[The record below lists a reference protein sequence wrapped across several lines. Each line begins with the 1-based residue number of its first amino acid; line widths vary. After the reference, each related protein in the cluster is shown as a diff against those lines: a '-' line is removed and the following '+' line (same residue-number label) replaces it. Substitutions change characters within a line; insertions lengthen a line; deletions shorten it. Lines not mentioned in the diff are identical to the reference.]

1 MKSVWARGLLS
12 EKNITITFQKTLTP
26 SESTKIALTASTV
39 YRLFVAGELFGY
51 GPARAAHGYSRLDE
65 YSLAQWAG
73 RSVTVAVEVY
83 SANINSFYTVDEP
96 PFFAAEITDGGEL
109 IAEAPDFTAY
119 RMTERVQRVRKFS
132 FQRTFSEIY
141 HLTGNP
147 AKFYAGDV
155 GERIPVEIESV
166 QMNTLIPR
174 GVNYP
179 TFEVETPAI
188 IEGGS
193 VAVDPTLEPWRD
205 RIYYDIDDKILKGF
219 RPDELE
225 EDSGEEASKFVY
237 KASDMS
243 DGAISGGE
251 YRLYDFSRTLTGF
264 FKLKVSAAADTVLYI
279 LFDEIIEENGEC
291 RKVDPFRNT
300 CLNIVKYTLAAG
312 EYDLLS
318 FEPNSAR
325 FAMVVVTDGEATVD
339 DFGMIKYENPDA
351 PRFTYNFGDDGL
363 NKVTAAAV
371 NTFAQNAVDVLT
383 DCPSRERAGWLC
395 DGYFS
400 GRAEAFLT
408 GKNLVERNF
417 LENYALC
424 PPSPYLPEGMIPM
437 CYPADHNDGTYI
449 PNWSMWYILELKN
462 YCERTG
468 DKALLE
474 LSREKVFGLVKFFER
489 FYNEYGLLENLE
501 SWVFVE
507 WSKCNEADF
516 ILGVSFPTNMLWAR
530 TLIVIDEMYGAP
542 ELAERGRAM
551 QEQIRVLSWNG
562 EFFEDN
568 ARRDSDGNLRGT
580 GNTTETCQYY
590 AFHTGTATRELYPEL
605 FCRLV
610 RDFGPLRDDTKVYP
624 TVYRSNA
631 FIGNYLRLEVMLECG
646 LFDQVLKEC
655 KDFFLQMATLTGT
668 LWEHATV
675 GCSMN
680 HGFASIAAMY
690 IDACT
695 KRLWRKTN

>member
-1 MKSVWARGLLS
+1 MKSVWARGLSS
-12 EKNITITFQKTLTP
+12 EKNITITFMKMLTP
-26 SESTKIALTASTV
+26 SLDTKITLTASTV
-39 YRLFVAGELFGY
+39 YRMFVGGELVGY

-65 YSLAQWAG
+65 YSLAKWAG
-73 RSVTVAVEVY
+73 CYTTVAVEVY

-96 PFFAAEITDGGEL
+96 PFFAAEITDGGGI
-109 IAEAPDFTAY
+109 IAEASDFTAY
-119 RMTERVQRVRKFS
+119 RMDERVQRVRKFS

-147 AKFYAGDV
+147 AKFYAGEV
-155 GERIPVEIESV
+155 GERIPVVTEPV
-166 QMNTLIPR
+166 PMNTVLPR
-174 GVNYP
+174 GVSYP
-179 TFEVETPAI
+179 TFEVEIPAL
-188 IEGGS
+188 IEGGK
-193 VAVDPTLEPWRD
+193 VTVDPTLEPWRD

-225 EDSGEEASKFVY
+225 EDSGEEASRFTY
-237 KASDMS
+237 KACEGFLDS
-243 DGAISGGE
+243 ISAGE
-251 YRLYDFSRTLTGF
+251 YRIYDYSRTLTGF
-264 FKLKVSAAADTVLYI
+264 FKLKVSVAADTVLYI
-279 LFDEIIEENGEC
+279 LFDEIIEENGDH

-312 EYDLLS
+312 EYDLIS

-325 FAMVVVTDGEATVD
+325 FATVVVTEGMARID

-351 PRFTYNFGDDGL
+351 PRFKYDYGEESL
-363 NKVTAAAV
+363 NKVVAAAV
-371 NTFAQNAVDVLT
+371 STFAQNAVDVLT

-400 GRAEAFLT
+400 GRAEAFFT

-424 PPSPYLPEGMIPM
+424 PQSPYLPEGMIPM
-437 CYPADHNDGTYI
+437 CYPADHNDGVYI
-449 PNWSMWYILELKN
+449 PNWSMWYILELGN
-462 YCERTG
+462 YCDRTG

-474 LSREKVFGLVKFFER
+474 LSREKVLGLVKFFER

-507 WSKCNEADF
+507 WSKCNEEAF
-516 ILGVSFPTNMLWAR
+516 ILSVNFPTNMLWAR
-530 TLIVIDEMYGAP
+530 TLIAIDEMYGAP
-542 ELAERGRAM
+542 ELSKRGHEM
-551 QEQIRVLSWNG
+551 QQKIRELSWNG

-568 ARRDSDGNLRGT
+568 ARRDANGKLCRT

-605 FCRLV
+605 FEKLI
-610 RDFGPLRDDTKVYP
+610 RDFGPLRDDTRVYP

-631 FIGNYLRLEVMLECG
+631 FIGNYLRLEVMLERG
-646 LFDQVLKEC
+646 FFDNVLREC
-655 KDFFLQMATLTGT
+655 KDFFLQMAELTGT

-695 KRLWRKTN
+695 KRSWKNVN